1 MHMYGLCSYIYMS
14 SLFFDIAM
22 IVSVLSGIAGG
33 AVLAHAKMIEAK
45 AAAATAA
52 GKSRRK

>member
-1 MHMYGLCSYIYMS
+1 MYGLCSYIYMS